1 MARGERPRYGFVA
14 WRFFAYMSAIG
25 ILGLAMLML
34 RVNTSGWLKTVLLVA
49 GAPVAF
55 VGLYIGGS
63 YLYLYPA
70 VFRSRPGFNPMG
82 DAIRETGLAGDEL
95 VLDIGCG
102 TGRVSI
108 QIAGMI
114 DRGRVTGID
123 IYEGVSG
130 NTPET
135 ARRNAEIEGVSD
147 RVEFRHGNALE
158 LPFDDDVFDI
168 VTMGS
173 VLHEIH
179 GKEDQIT
186 ALREISRVL
195 RPGGRFVTLE
205 LVRNWKMYLT
215 LLLFAPVWRPVRY
228 WEDLF
233 SGAGLRVTGIY
244 KTRGILDMVVFV
256 VEGGQARGP
265 NWQWT
270 E

>member
-1 MARGERPRYGFVA
+1 MGV
-14 WRFFAYMSAIG
+14 IG
-25 ILGLAMLML
+25 ILGLVMLML
-34 RVNTSGWLKTVLLVA
+34 RGSTSGWLNTVLLLAVA
-49 GAPVAF
+49 PIAF

-63 YLYLYPA
+63 YLYLYPSI
-70 VFRSRPGFNPMG
+70 FRSRSGSNPMG

-158 LPFDDDVFDI
+158 LPFDDCEFDI

-179 GKEDQIT
+179 GKEDQV
-186 ALREISRVL
+186 RVL
-195 RPGGRFVTLE
+195 KEITRVLKPGGRFVTLE
-205 LVRNWKMYLT
+205 LVRNWKMYIT
-215 LLLFAPVWRPVRY
+215 LLLFAPVWKPVKY

-233 SGAGLRVTGIY
+233 RGAGMRAAGLYT
-244 KTRGILDMVVFV
+244 TRGILDMAVFV
-256 VEGGQARGP
+256 LEGGQASGP
-265 NWQWT
+265 
-270 E
+270 EPADGIA